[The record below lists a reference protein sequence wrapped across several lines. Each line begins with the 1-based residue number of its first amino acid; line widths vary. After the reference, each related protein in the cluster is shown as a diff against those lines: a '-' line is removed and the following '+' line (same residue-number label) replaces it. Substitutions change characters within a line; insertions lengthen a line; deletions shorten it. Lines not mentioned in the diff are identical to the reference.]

1 MTIKLANSNSD
12 FLIIETLANTIW
24 REHYIPIIGKSQVD
38 YMLKKFQSI
47 DAIAKQIEKGFEY
60 FIINYEKNPVGYMA
74 IKVEAVALFLS
85 KFYVINNFRGKG
97 FGKEAMRFIEQQA
110 KIKQL
115 KQIKLTV
122 NKNNVD
128 SLKFYEKVG
137 FVKAEKILIDIGNG
151 FVMDDYLMVKEVK

>member
-1 MTIKLANSNSD
+1 
-12 FLIIETLANTIW
+12 
-24 REHYIPIIGKSQVD
+24 
-38 YMLKKFQSI
+38 
-47 DAIAKQIEKGFEY
+47 
-60 FIINYEKNPVGYMA
+60 
-74 IKVEAVALFLS
+74 
-85 KFYVINNFRGKG
+85 
-97 FGKEAMRFIEQQA
+97 MRFIEQQA